1 MVSLKELSRRPK
13 IITAKHRGFCAG
25 VDRAVEIVEKSLIK
39 YGAPVYVRHE
49 IVHNKFVV
57 NNLKEKGV
65 IFVESLD
72 EIPQET
78 KQPVI
83 FSAHGV
89 AKRVIEKAK
98 NYNLLFYDAICPL
111 VSKIHKEI
119 ILLETQGYQII
130 MIGHEGHPEVE
141 GTAGQ
146 LQDISKLTLVQELN
160 DVEKLYFP
168 SDQKIAY
175 ITQTTLSVFDTQEIV
190 DALEKKFPQIL
201 APKKSDICYATSN
214 RQTSVQEIAKNVDA
228 FFVIGAFNSSNSIR
242 LVETAK
248 RFGCDYSELIENI
261 DNFDYQKLNQ
271 YESIGLTASASA
283 PEKQLNLFIDRVKE
297 NYKPEVVDYKEDE
310 NIVFKVPNFLN

>member
-1 MVSLKELSRRPK
+1 VLKK

-25 VDRAVEIVEKSLIK
+25 VERAVEIVEKSLIK

-57 NNLKEKGV
+57 HNLKEKGV

-72 EIPQET
+72 EVPQGT

-89 AKRVIEKAK
+89 AQRVIEKAK
-98 NYNLLFYDAICPL
+98 DYNLLFYDAICPL

-119 ILLETQGYQII
+119 ILLEKQNYQII

-146 LQDISKLTLVQELN
+146 LQDISKLTLVQELK
-160 DVEKLYFP
+160 DVDQLYFP
-168 SDQKIAY
+168 ADQKIAY

-190 DALEKKFPQIL
+190 DALKKRFPDIL

-214 RQTSVQEIAKNVDA
+214 RQTAVQEMAKTVDA
-228 FFVIGAFNSSNSIR
+228 VFVIGAFNSSNSIR

-248 RFGCDYSELIENI
+248 KFGCKYSELIENI
-261 DNFDYQKLNQ
+261 DDFDYQKLNQ
-271 YESIGLTASASA
+271 YQSIGLTASASA
-283 PEKQLNLFIDRVKE
+283 PEEQLNLFINRVTQRFD
-297 NYKPEVVDYKEDE
+297 PEVSDYKEDE
-310 NIVFKVPNFLN
+310 KIVFKVPNFLN

>member
-1 MVSLKELSRRPK
+1 VLKK
-13 IITAKHRGFCAG
+13 ILTAKHRGFCAG
-25 VDRAVEIVEKSLIK
+25 VERAVEIVEKSLIK

-57 NNLKEKGV
+57 NNLKKKGV

-72 EIPQET
+72 EVPKET
-78 KQPVI
+78 NQPVI

-119 ILLETQGYQII
+119 TLLESQGFQII

-146 LQDISKLTLVQELN
+146 LKDMGNLTLVQTLS
-160 DVEKLYFP
+160 DVEKLYF
-168 SDQKIAY
+168 SSEQKLAY

-190 DALEKKFPQIL
+190 DALEKKFPEIL

-214 RQTSVQEIAKNVDA
+214 RQSSVQDMASKVDA
-228 FFVIGAFNSSNSIR
+228 IFVVGAFNSSNSIR

-248 RFGCDYSELIENI
+248 RFGCEYSELIENI
-261 DNFDYQKLNQ
+261 DNFDYAQLGKFN
-271 YESIGLTASASA
+271 SIGLTASASA
-283 PEKQLNLFIDRVKE
+283 PEEQLNMFIEKIKSKFPV
-297 NYKPEVVDYKEDE
+297 EVTDYKEDE
-310 NIVFKVPNFLN
+310 SIIFKVPNFLN

>member
-1 MVSLKELSRRPK
+1 MLKK
-13 IITAKHRGFCAG
+13 ILTAKHRGFCAG
-25 VDRAVEIVEKSLIK
+25 VERAVEIVEKSLIK

-57 NNLKEKGV
+57 NNLKKKGV

-72 EIPQET
+72 EVPKET
-78 KQPVI
+78 NQPVI

-111 VSKIHKEI
+111 VSKIHKELT
-119 ILLETQGYQII
+119 LLESQGFQII

-146 LQDISKLTLVQELN
+146 LKDMGNLTLVQTLS
-160 DVEKLYFP
+160 DVEKLYF
-168 SDQKIAY
+168 SSEQKLAY

-190 DALEKKFPQIL
+190 DALEKKFPEIL

-214 RQTSVQEIAKNVDA
+214 RQSSVQDMASKVDA
-228 FFVIGAFNSSNSIR
+228 IFVVGAFNSSNSIR

-248 RFGCDYSELIENI
+248 RFGCEHSELIENI
-261 DNFDYQKLNQ
+261 DNFDYAQLGKFN
-271 YESIGLTASASA
+271 SIGLTASASA
-283 PEKQLNLFIDRVKE
+283 PEEQLNMFIEKIKSKFPV
-297 NYKPEVVDYKEDE
+297 EVTDYKEDE
-310 NIVFKVPNFLN
+310 NIIFKVPNFLN

>member
-1 MVSLKELSRRPK
+1 MLKK

-25 VDRAVEIVEKSLIK
+25 VERAVEIVEKSLIK

-57 NNLKEKGV
+57 NNLKKKGV

-72 EIPQET
+72 EVPKET
-78 KQPVI
+78 NQPVI

-119 ILLETQGYQII
+119 TLLESQGFQII

-146 LQDISKLTLVQELN
+146 LKDMGNLTLVQTLS
-160 DVEKLYFP
+160 DVEKLYF
-168 SDQKIAY
+168 SSEQKLAY

-190 DALEKKFPQIL
+190 DALEKKFPEIL

-214 RQTSVQEIAKNVDA
+214 RQSSVQDMASKVDA
-228 FFVIGAFNSSNSIR
+228 IFVVGAFNSSNSIR

-248 RFGCDYSELIENI
+248 RFGCEYSELIENI
-261 DNFDYQKLNQ
+261 DNFDYAQLGKFN
-271 YESIGLTASASA
+271 SIGLTASASA
-283 PEKQLNLFIDRVKE
+283 QEEQLNMFIEKIKSKFPV
-297 NYKPEVVDYKEDE
+297 EVTDYKEDE
-310 NIVFKVPNFLN
+310 NIIFKVPNFLN

>member
-1 MVSLKELSRRPK
+1 MLKK
-13 IITAKHRGFCAG
+13 ILTAKHRGFCAG
-25 VDRAVEIVEKSLIK
+25 VERAVEIVEKSLIK
-39 YGAPVYVRHE
+39 YGSPVYVRHE

-57 NNLKEKGV
+57 ENLKEKGV

-72 EIPQET
+72 EVPQGT
-78 KQPVI
+78 NQPVI

-89 AKRVIEKAK
+89 AQRVIEKAK
-98 NYNLLFYDAICPL
+98 NYNFLFYDAICPL

-119 ILLETQGYQII
+119 ILLEKQDYQII

-146 LQDISKLTLVQELN
+146 LQDISKLTLVQELI
-160 DVEKLYFP
+160 DVDRLYFP

-190 DALEKKFPQIL
+190 DALEKRFPNIL

-214 RQTSVQEIAKNVDA
+214 RQTSVQEMAKTVDA
-228 FFVIGAFNSSNSIR
+228 VFVIGAFYSSNSIR

-248 RFGCDYSELIENI
+248 KFGCKYS
-261 DNFDYQKLNQ
+261 
-271 YESIGLTASASA
+271 
-283 PEKQLNLFIDRVKE
+283 
-297 NYKPEVVDYKEDE
+297 
-310 NIVFKVPNFLN
+310 

>member
-1 MVSLKELSRRPK
+1 MLKK
-13 IITAKHRGFCAG
+13 ILTAKHRGFCAG
-25 VDRAVEIVEKSLIK
+25 VERAVEIVEKSLIK
-39 YGAPVYVRHE
+39 YGSPVYVRHE

-57 NNLKEKGV
+57 ENLKEKGV

-72 EIPQET
+72 EVPQGT
-78 KQPVI
+78 NQPVI

-89 AKRVIEKAK
+89 AQRVIEKAK
-98 NYNLLFYDAICPL
+98 NYNFLFYDAICPL

-119 ILLETQGYQII
+119 ILLEKQDYQII

-146 LQDISKLTLVQELN
+146 LQDISKLTLVQELS
-160 DVEKLYFP
+160 DVDQLYFP

-190 DALEKKFPQIL
+190 DALEKRFPNIL

-214 RQTSVQEIAKNVDA
+214 RQTSVQEMAKTVDA
-228 FFVIGAFNSSNSIR
+228 VFVIGAFNSSNSIR

-248 RFGCDYSELIENI
+248 KFGCKNSELIENV

-271 YESIGLTASASA
+271 YQTIGLTASASA
-283 PEKQLNLFIDRVKE
+283 PEEQLDLFINRVMEKFS
-297 NYKPEVVDYKEDE
+297 PEVVDFKEDE
-310 NIVFKVPNFLN
+310 KIVFKVPNFLN

>member
-1 MVSLKELSRRPK
+1 VLKK
-13 IITAKHRGFCAG
+13 ILTAKHRGFCAG
-25 VDRAVEIVEKSLIK
+25 VERAVEIVEKSLIK

-57 NNLKEKGV
+57 NNLKKKGV

-72 EIPQET
+72 EVPKET
-78 KQPVI
+78 NQPVI

-119 ILLETQGYQII
+119 TLLESQGFQII

-146 LQDISKLTLVQELN
+146 LKDMGNLTLVQTIS
-160 DVEKLYFP
+160 DVEKLYF
-168 SDQKIAY
+168 SSEQKLAY

-190 DALEKKFPQIL
+190 DALEKKFPEIL

-214 RQTSVQEIAKNVDA
+214 RQSSVQDMASKVDA
-228 FFVIGAFNSSNSIR
+228 IFVVGAFNSSNSIR

-248 RFGCDYSELIENI
+248 RFGCEHSELIENI
-261 DNFDYQKLNQ
+261 DNFDYAQLGKFN
-271 YESIGLTASASA
+271 SIGLTASASA
-283 PEKQLNLFIDRVKE
+283 PEEQLNMFIEKIKSKFPV
-297 NYKPEVVDYKEDE
+297 EVTDYKEDE
-310 NIVFKVPNFLN
+310 NIIFKVPNFLN

>member
-1 MVSLKELSRRPK
+1 VLKK

-25 VDRAVEIVEKSLIK
+25 VERAVEIVEKSLIK

-57 NNLKEKGV
+57 HNLKEKGV

-72 EIPQET
+72 EVPQGT

-89 AKRVIEKAK
+89 AQRVIEKAK
-98 NYNLLFYDAICPL
+98 DYKLLFYDAICPL

-119 ILLETQGYQII
+119 ILLEKQNYQII

-146 LQDISKLTLVQELN
+146 LQDISKLTLVQELK
-160 DVEKLYFP
+160 DVDQLYFP
-168 SDQKIAY
+168 ADQKIAY

-190 DALEKKFPQIL
+190 DALKKRFPDIL

-214 RQTSVQEIAKNVDA
+214 RQTSVQEMAKTVDA
-228 FFVIGAFNSSNSIR
+228 VFVIGAFNSSNSIR

-248 RFGCDYSELIENI
+248 KFGCKYSELIENI
-261 DNFDYQKLNQ
+261 DDFDYQKLNQ
-271 YESIGLTASASA
+271 YQSIGLTASASA
-283 PEKQLNLFIDRVKE
+283 PEEQLNLFINRVTQRFD
-297 NYKPEVVDYKEDE
+297 PEVIDYKEDE
-310 NIVFKVPNFLN
+310 KIVFKVPNFLN

>member
-1 MVSLKELSRRPK
+1 MLKK
-13 IITAKHRGFCAG
+13 ILTAKHRGFCAG
-25 VDRAVEIVEKSLIK
+25 VERAVEIVEKSLIK

-57 NNLKEKGV
+57 NNLKKKGV

-72 EIPQET
+72 EVPKET
-78 KQPVI
+78 NQPVI

-119 ILLETQGYQII
+119 TLLESQGFQII

-146 LQDISKLTLVQELN
+146 LKDMGSLTLVQILS
-160 DVEKLYFP
+160 DVEKLYFS
-168 SDQKIAY
+168 SDQKLAY

-190 DALEKKFPQIL
+190 DALEKKFPKIL

-214 RQTSVQEIAKNVDA
+214 RQTSIQEMAKKVDA
-228 FFVIGAFNSSNSIR
+228 IFVVGAFNSSNSIR

-248 RFGCDYSELIENI
+248 RFGCNHSELIENI
-261 DNFDYQKLNQ
+261 NNFDCTQLSQFK
-271 YESIGLTASASA
+271 SIGLTASASA
-283 PEKQLNLFIDRVKE
+283 PEEQLNMLIEKIKSKFTVDVI
-297 NYKPEVVDYKEDE
+297 DYKEDE
-310 NIVFKVPNFLN
+310 NITFKVPNFLN

>member
-1 MVSLKELSRRPK
+1 VLKK
-13 IITAKHRGFCAG
+13 ILTAKHRGFCAG
-25 VDRAVEIVEKSLIK
+25 VERAVEIVEKSLSK

-57 NNLKEKGV
+57 NNLKQKGV

-72 EIPQET
+72 EVPKET
-78 KQPVI
+78 NQPVI

-119 ILLETQGYQII
+119 TLLESQGFQII

-146 LQDISKLTLVQELN
+146 LKDMSKLTLVQILS
-160 DVEKLYFP
+160 DVEKLNF
-168 SDQKIAY
+168 SSEQKLAY

-190 DALEKKFPQIL
+190 NALEKKFPGIL

-214 RQTSVQEIAKNVDA
+214 RQSSVQNMASMVDA
-228 FFVIGAFNSSNSIR
+228 IFVVGAFNSSNSIR

-248 RFGCDYSELIENI
+248 RFGCEHSELIENI
-261 DNFDYQKLNQ
+261 DNFDYSQLDKFK
-271 YESIGLTASASA
+271 SIGLTASASA
-283 PEKQLNLFIDRVKE
+283 PEEQLNMLIEKIKSKFAV
-297 NYKPEVVDYKEDE
+297 EVADYKEDE
-310 NIVFKVPNFLN
+310 NITFKVPNFLN

>member
-1 MVSLKELSRRPK
+1 MLKK

-25 VDRAVEIVEKSLIK
+25 VERAVEIVEKSLIK

-57 NNLKEKGV
+57 NNLKKKGV

-72 EIPQET
+72 EVPKET
-78 KQPVI
+78 NQPVI

-119 ILLETQGYQII
+119 TLLESQGFQII

-146 LQDISKLTLVQELN
+146 LKDMGNLTLVQTLS
-160 DVEKLYFP
+160 DVEKLYF
-168 SDQKIAY
+168 SSEQKLAY

-190 DALEKKFPQIL
+190 DALEKKFPEIL

-214 RQTSVQEIAKNVDA
+214 RQSSVQDMASKVDA
-228 FFVIGAFNSSNSIR
+228 IFVVGAFNSSNSIR

-248 RFGCDYSELIENI
+248 RFGCEYSELIENI
-261 DNFDYQKLNQ
+261 DNFDYAQLGKFN
-271 YESIGLTASASA
+271 SIGLTASASA
-283 PEKQLNLFIDRVKE
+283 PEEQLNMFIEKIKSKFPVG
-297 NYKPEVVDYKEDE
+297 VTDYKEDE
-310 NIVFKVPNFLN
+310 SIIFKVPNFLN

>member
-1 MVSLKELSRRPK
+1 
-13 IITAKHRGFCAG
+13 
-25 VDRAVEIVEKSLIK
+25 
-39 YGAPVYVRHE
+39 
-49 IVHNKFVV
+49 
-57 NNLKEKGV
+57 
-65 IFVESLD
+65 
-72 EIPQET
+72 
-78 KQPVI
+78 
-83 FSAHGV
+83 
-89 AKRVIEKAK
+89 
-98 NYNLLFYDAICPL
+98 
-111 VSKIHKEI
+111 
-119 ILLETQGYQII
+119 
-130 MIGHEGHPEVE
+130 
-141 GTAGQ
+141 
-146 LQDISKLTLVQELN
+146 LVQELN

>member
-1 MVSLKELSRRPK
+1 VLKK
-13 IITAKHRGFCAG
+13 ILTAKHRGFCAG
-25 VDRAVEIVEKSLIK
+25 VERAVEIVEKSLIK
-39 YGAPVYVRHE
+39 YGSPVYVRHE

-57 NNLKEKGV
+57 ENLKEKGV

-72 EIPQET
+72 EVPQGT
-78 KQPVI
+78 NQPVI

-89 AKRVIEKAK
+89 AQRVIEKAK
-98 NYNLLFYDAICPL
+98 NYNFLFYDAICPL

-119 ILLETQGYQII
+119 ILLEKQDYQII

-146 LQDISKLTLVQELN
+146 LQDISKLNLVQELS
-160 DVEKLYFP
+160 DVDQLYFP

-190 DALEKKFPQIL
+190 DALEKRFPNIL

-214 RQTSVQEIAKNVDA
+214 RQTSVQEMAKTVDA
-228 FFVIGAFNSSNSIR
+228 VFVIGAFNSSNSIR

-248 RFGCDYSELIENI
+248 KFGCKYSELIENV

-271 YESIGLTASASA
+271 YQTIGLTASASA
-283 PEKQLNLFIDRVKE
+283 PEEQLNLFINRVKE
-297 NYKPEVVDYKEDE
+297 KFSPEVIDFKEDE
-310 NIVFKVPNFLN
+310 KIVFKVPNFLN

>member
-1 MVSLKELSRRPK
+1 VLKK

-25 VDRAVEIVEKSLIK
+25 VERAVEIVEKSLIK

-57 NNLKEKGV
+57 HNLKEKGV

-72 EIPQET
+72 EVPEGT

-89 AKRVIEKAK
+89 AQRVIEKAK
-98 NYNLLFYDAICPL
+98 DYNLIFYDAICPL

-119 ILLETQGYQII
+119 ILLEKQNYQII

-146 LQDISKLTLVQELN
+146 LQDISKLTLVQELK
-160 DVEKLYFP
+160 DLDQLYFP
-168 SDQKIAY
+168 IDQKIAY

-190 DALEKKFPQIL
+190 DALEKRFPNIL

-214 RQTSVQEIAKNVDA
+214 RQTSVQEMAKTVDA
-228 FFVIGAFNSSNSIR
+228 VFVIGAFNSSNSIR

-248 RFGCDYSELIENI
+248 KFGCKDSELIENI
-261 DNFDYQKLNQ
+261 DDFDYQKLNQ
-271 YESIGLTASASA
+271 YQSIGLTASASA
-283 PEKQLNLFIDRVKE
+283 PEEQLNLFINRVME
-297 NYKPEVVDYKEDE
+297 NFDPEVTDYKEDE
-310 NIVFKVPNFLN
+310 KIVFKVPNFLN

>member
-1 MVSLKELSRRPK
+1 MLKK
-13 IITAKHRGFCAG
+13 ILTAKHRGFCAG
-25 VDRAVEIVEKSLIK
+25 VERAVEIVEKSLTK

-57 NNLKEKGV
+57 NNLKKKGV

-72 EIPQET
+72 EVPKET
-78 KQPVI
+78 NQPVI

-119 ILLETQGYQII
+119 TLLESQGFQII

-146 LQDISKLTLVQELN
+146 LKDMGNLTLVQSLS
-160 DVEKLYFP
+160 DAEKLYF
-168 SDQKIAY
+168 SSEQKLAY

-190 DALEKKFPQIL
+190 DALEKKFPEIL

-214 RQTSVQEIAKNVDA
+214 RQSSVQDMASKVDA
-228 FFVIGAFNSSNSIR
+228 IFVVGAFNSSNSIR

-248 RFGCDYSELIENI
+248 RFGCEHSELIENI
-261 DNFDYQKLNQ
+261 DNFDYAQLGKFN
-271 YESIGLTASASA
+271 SIGLTASASA
-283 PEKQLNLFIDRVKE
+283 PEEQLNMFIEKIKSKFPV
-297 NYKPEVVDYKEDE
+297 EVTDYKEDE
-310 NIVFKVPNFLN
+310 NIIFKVPNFLN

>member
-1 MVSLKELSRRPK
+1 VLKK

-25 VDRAVEIVEKSLIK
+25 VERAVEIVEKSLSK

-57 NNLKEKGV
+57 NNLKNKGV
-65 IFVESLD
+65 VFVESLD
-72 EIPQET
+72 EIPKGT

-89 AKRVIEKAK
+89 AQRVIEKAK
-98 NYNLLFYDAICPL
+98 NYNLVYYDAICPL

-119 ILLETQGYQII
+119 IQLEANDYQII

-146 LQDISKLTLVQELN
+146 LSDVGNLTLVQELS
-160 DVEKLYFP
+160 DVNKLYF
-168 SDQKIAY
+168 SKDQKLAY
-175 ITQTTLSVFDTQEIV
+175 ITQTTLSVLDTQEIV
-190 DALEKKFPQIL
+190 DALENRFPEIL

-214 RQTSVQEIAKNVDA
+214 RQLSVQELAKEVEA
-228 FFVIGAFNSSNSIR
+228 IFVIGAFNSSNSIR

-261 DNFDYQKLNQ
+261 DDFDFKKLNNFN
-271 YESIGLTASASA
+271 SIGLTASASA
-283 PEKQLNLFIDRVKE
+283 PEEQLNLFIDKAKK
-297 NYKPEVVDYKEDE
+297 NFSIEVSDFKEDE

>member
-1 MVSLKELSRRPK
+1 MLKK
-13 IITAKHRGFCAG
+13 ILTAKHRGFCAG
-25 VDRAVEIVEKSLIK
+25 VERAVEIVEKSLIK

-57 NNLKEKGV
+57 NNLKKKGV

-72 EIPQET
+72 EVPKET
-78 KQPVI
+78 NQPVI

-119 ILLETQGYQII
+119 TLLESQGFQII

-146 LQDISKLTLVQELN
+146 LKDMGNLTLVQTLS
-160 DVEKLYFP
+160 DVEKLYF
-168 SDQKIAY
+168 SSEQKLAY

-190 DALEKKFPQIL
+190 DALEKKFPEIL

-214 RQTSVQEIAKNVDA
+214 RQSSVQDMASKVDA
-228 FFVIGAFNSSNSIR
+228 IFVVGAFNSSNSIR

-248 RFGCDYSELIENI
+248 RFGCEHSELIENI
-261 DNFDYQKLNQ
+261 DNFDYAQLGKFN
-271 YESIGLTASASA
+271 SIGLTASASA
-283 PEKQLNLFIDRVKE
+283 PEEQLNMFIEKIKSKYPV
-297 NYKPEVVDYKEDE
+297 EVTDYKEEE
-310 NIVFKVPNFLN
+310 NIIFKVPNFLN

>member
-1 MVSLKELSRRPK
+1 MLKK
-13 IITAKHRGFCAG
+13 ILTAKHRGFCAG
-25 VDRAVEIVEKSLIK
+25 VERAVEIVEKSLIK

-57 NNLKEKGV
+57 NNLKKKGV

-72 EIPQET
+72 EVPKET
-78 KQPVI
+78 NQPVI

-119 ILLETQGYQII
+119 TLLESQSFQII

-146 LQDISKLTLVQELN
+146 LKDMGNLTLVQTLS
-160 DVEKLYFP
+160 DVEKLYF
-168 SDQKIAY
+168 SSEQKLAY

-190 DALEKKFPQIL
+190 DALEKKFPGIL

-214 RQTSVQEIAKNVDA
+214 RQSSVQGMASKVDA
-228 FFVIGAFNSSNSIR
+228 IFVVGAFNSSNSIR

-248 RFGCDYSELIENI
+248 RFGCEHSELIENI
-261 DNFDYQKLNQ
+261 DNFDYTQLGKFN
-271 YESIGLTASASA
+271 SIGLTASASA
-283 PEKQLNLFIDRVKE
+283 PEEQLNMFIEKIKSKFPV
-297 NYKPEVVDYKEDE
+297 EVTDYKEDE
-310 NIVFKVPNFLN
+310 NIIFKVPNFLN

>member
-1 MVSLKELSRRPK
+1 VLKK

-25 VDRAVEIVEKSLIK
+25 VERAVEIVEKSLIK

-57 NNLKEKGV
+57 HNLKEKGV

-72 EIPQET
+72 EVPQGT

-89 AKRVIEKAK
+89 AQRVIEKAK
-98 NYNLLFYDAICPL
+98 DYNLLFYDAICPL

-119 ILLETQGYQII
+119 ILLEKQNYQII

-146 LQDISKLTLVQELN
+146 LQDISKLTLVQELK
-160 DVEKLYFP
+160 DVDQLYFP
-168 SDQKIAY
+168 ADQKIAY

-190 DALEKKFPQIL
+190 DALKKRFPDIL

-214 RQTSVQEIAKNVDA
+214 RQTAVQEMAKTVDA
-228 FFVIGAFNSSNSIR
+228 VFVIGAFNSSNSIR

-248 RFGCDYSELIENI
+248 KFGCKYSELIENI
-261 DNFDYQKLNQ
+261 DDFDYQKLNQ
-271 YESIGLTASASA
+271 YQSIGLTASASA
-283 PEKQLNLFIDRVKE
+283 PEEQLNLFINRVTQRFD
-297 NYKPEVVDYKEDE
+297 PEVIDYKEDE
-310 NIVFKVPNFLN
+310 KIVFKVPNFLN

>member
-1 MVSLKELSRRPK
+1 MLKK
-13 IITAKHRGFCAG
+13 ILTAKHRGFCAG
-25 VDRAVEIVEKSLIK
+25 VERAVEIVEKSLIK

-57 NNLKEKGV
+57 NNLKKKGV

-72 EIPQET
+72 EVPKET
-78 KQPVI
+78 NQPVI

-119 ILLETQGYQII
+119 TLLESQGFQII

-146 LQDISKLTLVQELN
+146 LKDMGNLTLVQTIS
-160 DVEKLYFP
+160 DVEKLYF
-168 SDQKIAY
+168 SSEQKLAY

-190 DALEKKFPQIL
+190 DALEKKFPEIL

-214 RQTSVQEIAKNVDA
+214 RQSSVQDMASKVDA
-228 FFVIGAFNSSNSIR
+228 IFVVGAFNSSNSIR

-248 RFGCDYSELIENI
+248 RFGCEHSELIENI
-261 DNFDYQKLNQ
+261 DNFDYAQLGKFN
-271 YESIGLTASASA
+271 SIGLTASASA
-283 PEKQLNLFIDRVKE
+283 PEEQLNMFIEKIKSKFPV
-297 NYKPEVVDYKEDE
+297 EVTDFKEDE
-310 NIVFKVPNFLN
+310 NIIFKVPNFLN

>member
-1 MVSLKELSRRPK
+1 MLKK
-13 IITAKHRGFCAG
+13 ILIAKHRGFCAG
-25 VDRAVEIVEKSLIK
+25 VERAVEIVEKSLIK
-39 YGAPVYVRHE
+39 YGSPVYVRHE

-57 NNLKEKGV
+57 ENLKEKGV
-65 IFVESLD
+65 IFVDSLD
-72 EIPQET
+72 EVPQGT
-78 KQPVI
+78 NQPVI

-89 AKRVIEKAK
+89 AQRVIEKAK
-98 NYNLLFYDAICPL
+98 NYNFLFYDAICPL

-119 ILLETQGYQII
+119 ILLEKQDYQII

-146 LQDISKLTLVQELN
+146 LQDISKLTLVQELS
-160 DVEKLYFP
+160 DVDQLYFP

-190 DALEKKFPQIL
+190 DALEKRFPNIL

-214 RQTSVQEIAKNVDA
+214 RQTSVQEMAKTVDA
-228 FFVIGAFNSSNSIR
+228 VFVIGAFNSSNSIR

-248 RFGCDYSELIENI
+248 KFGCKYSELIENV

-271 YESIGLTASASA
+271 YQTIGLTASASA
-283 PEKQLNLFIDRVKE
+283 PEEQLNLFINRVKE
-297 NYKPEVVDYKEDE
+297 KFNPEVIDFKEDE
-310 NIVFKVPNFLN
+310 KIVFKVPNFLN